1 MKKIHT
7 TRILL
12 WSVCLLATLVTH
24 AQGGWERNYQ
34 LTPITFSNFYRVVLS
49 TDGGYC
55 ALAPWDFD
63 TTSIHLLK
71 TDADGAPQWEVALP
85 TGDTMYS
92 TSLYAANDGSY
103 LLTRGTQKI
112 WDNSIPLPKASL
124 LKFSSVGTLVWRK
137 NYYLGQSAAFK
148 SVKTLQNGQ
157 IMAVGEVYQNT
168 ANHGLILRTDATG
181 TLIDTA
187 NISIPLG
194 RVTLRDFFEKSD
206 GTFLVSGKVRGN
218 NSNTTY
224 EFWMHLDNQ
233 LNVLET
239 KILDNTD
246 FTTTTR
252 FSSNGTLFVAKI
264 NVSLYELFIDKINTA
279 GELLWEKNFAN
290 QWGVNIGQSDITIDG
305 SPDGGCVFALGD
317 GTWAIVK
324 LDEDGNQEWFRSL
337 SPLNLDTRRI
347 SDIRSTPDNGCIA
360 CGDEW
365 IFPNVNG
372 YLVKIGENGLVYDN
386 LISGRIV
393 SDTEQNC
400 TNDPS
405 DKPLSSRVVKATG
418 TSTDFFS
425 ITDINGNYTMDVP
438 PGTYLVHSTP
448 SSFGI
453 PAAYCV
459 DSVTVNLPD
468 IGDNVLVDFA
478 DTLPR
483 CPLMEV
489 SLGTPVIRPCFSG
502 IYNGYLANMGTDTAF
517 NAYIIVT
524 LDDLLSFTS
533 STPSATSV
541 VGQSVRI
548 DFNPIPSGQYRNF
561 QIKYFTDC
569 NAPLGYTHCT
579 EAHAYP
585 DSSCLPTNGLWNGA
599 SLTTNAVCDGDSVVF
614 KIQNIGTGNMV
625 APADYI
631 VIEDDMIQRHAE
643 TPILAAGETLTFK
656 MAADGS
662 TYRLEVDQQP
672 FHPSLAQ
679 LSAVVVQGCNAGVF
693 TTGFVNL
700 FPTPDDDPWI
710 DIDCRENINSYD
722 PNSKEALPLGF
733 GTQHF
738 IEANTALE
746 YTLHFQNTG
755 TAEAITVVLKD
766 TMEATLD
773 LLSIEPGASSHNYT
787 WSVTGRGVLTFR
799 FDDIFLPDSNTN
811 EPASKGFVTF
821 RIRQKPDLALGT
833 VIHNKVAI
841 YFDFNAP
848 IITNST
854 EHIIGKDFVPV
865 APPPVVSTTTPQLS
879 QQWQVSPNP
888 AHERVI
894 ISHANIPKQFFPLQ
908 ITVTDM
914 LGRKTDHGTMSGNNY
929 TLQRGSFASGLY
941 FYEIRTE
948 GGVVVGQGKIY
959 FD

>member
-1 MKKIHT
+1 MKKIQKA
-7 TRILL
+7 RILFGL
-12 WSVCLLATLVTH
+12 VCLLATLCTH
-24 AQGGWERNYQ
+24 AQGGWERNYT
-34 LTPITFSNFYRVVLS
+34 LTPSVFSNFYRVVLS

-85 TGDTMYS
+85 AGDTMYS

-103 LLTRGTQKI
+103 LLTRGTQKD
-112 WDNSIPLPKASL
+112 WGNSIPLPKASL
-124 LKFSSVGTLVWRK
+124 LKFSSTGNLLWRK
-137 NYYLGQSAAFK
+137 NYPLGQSASFQ

-157 IMAVGEVYQNT
+157 IMAVGEVYQNN
-168 ANHGLILRTDATG
+168 AYHGLILRTDATG

-194 RVTLRDFFEKSD
+194 RVTLRDFYEKSD
-206 GTFLVSGKVRGN
+206 GTFLVSGKLRGN
-218 NSNTTY
+218 NSNSIY

-233 LNVLET
+233 LNILET
-239 KILDNTD
+239 KIFGNTD

-252 FSSNGTLFVAKI
+252 FSSNGTLFLAKI
-264 NVSLYELFIDKINTA
+264 NVFLYELSIDKINTD
-279 GELLWEKNFAN
+279 GVLLWEKSFAN
-290 QWGVNIGQSDITIDG
+290 QWGVNIGQSAVTIDG

-317 GTWAIVK
+317 GYWAMVK
-324 LDEDGNQEWFRSL
+324 LDEDGNQEWFRNL
-337 SPLNLDTRRI
+337 SPPGDDTRRI

-360 CGDEW
+360 CGDAW

-372 YLVKIGENGLVYDN
+372 FLVKIGENGQVYDN

-400 TNDPS
+400 TNDLS
-405 DKPLSSRVVKATG
+405 DRPLLSRIVKATG
-418 TSTDFFS
+418 ASADFYATTS
-425 ITDINGNYTMDVP
+425 IGGNYSMDVP

-448 SSFGI
+448 LGI

-459 DSVTVNLPD
+459 DSVTVNLPNV
-468 IGDNVLVDFA
+468 GDMALVDFT

-489 SLGTPVIRPCFSG
+489 SLSSFAIRPCFSG
-502 IYNGYLANMGTDTAF
+502 TYYGQLSNMGTDTAF
-517 NAYIIVT
+517 NAYVIVT
-524 LDDLLSFTS
+524 LDNLLSFTS

-548 DFNPIPSGQYRNF
+548 DFDPIPPDRHLRNF
-561 QIKYFTDC
+561 QIKFFTDC

-585 DSSCLPTNGLWNGA
+585 DSSCLPTNGLWSGA
-599 SLTTNAVCDGDSVVF
+599 SLTTNVVCDGDSVVF
-614 KIQNIGTGNMV
+614 KIQNIGTGDMV
-625 APADYI
+625 APTEYI
-631 VIEDDMIQRHAE
+631 VIEDDMIQRKAQ
-643 TPILAAGETLTFK
+643 TPILAAGEALTFK

-662 TYRLEVDQQP
+662 TYRLEVDQAP
-672 FHPSLAQ
+672 FHPSLAH
-679 LSAVVVQGCNAGVF
+679 LSADVVQGCNAGVF

-710 DIDCRENINSYD
+710 DIDCRENVNSYD
-722 PNSKEALPLGF
+722 PNSKEALPMGY

-755 TAEAITVVLKD
+755 TAEAFTVVLKD
-766 TMEATLD
+766 TIEETLD

-841 YFDFNAP
+841 YFDFNPP
-848 IITNST
+848 IITNTT
-854 EHIIGKDFVPV
+854 EHIIGKDFVSV
-865 APPPVVSTTTPQLS
+865 APPPIVATTTPALDDR
-879 QQWQVSPNP
+879 WQVSPNP

-894 ISHANIPKQFFPLQ
+894 ISHSDLPKRLFPLQ

-914 LGRKTDHGTMSGNNY
+914 LGRKTHDGTMSGNNY
-929 TLQRGSFASGLY
+929 ALERGSFASGLY

-948 GGVVVGQGKIY
+948 GGVLIGHGKIC

>member
-12 WSVCLLATLVTH
+12 WSVFLLASLCSY
-24 AQGGWERNYQ
+24 AQGGWERNYT
-34 LTPITFSNFYRVVLS
+34 LTPIAFSNFYRVVLS

-85 TGDTMYS
+85 AGDTMYS

-103 LLTRGTQKI
+103 LLSRGTQKN
-112 WDNSIPLPKASL
+112 WGNSIPLPKASL
-124 LKFSSVGTLVWRK
+124 LKFSSVGGLVWRK
-137 NYYLGQSAAFK
+137 NYYLGQSVAFK
-148 SVKTLQNGQ
+148 SIKALQNGQ
-157 IMAVGEVYQNT
+157 IMAVGEVYQNN
-168 ANHGLILRTDATG
+168 AYHGLILRTDAAG

-187 NISIPLG
+187 NISIPS
-194 RVTLRDFFEKSD
+194 RQVTILDFFEKSD
-206 GTFLVSGKVRGN
+206 GTFLVTGSYLADN
-218 NSNTTY
+218 FNPQQT
-224 EFWMHLDNQ
+224 FWVHLDNE

-239 KILDNTD
+239 KILDNTN
-246 FTTTTR
+246 FTVANR
-252 FSSNGTLFVAKI
+252 FGSNG
-264 NVSLYELFIDKINTA
+264 SLYLAKKSASSFYK
-279 GELLWEKNFAN
+279 LLIEKVNSDGIFVWEKAFEN
-290 QWGVNIGQSDITIDG
+290 QWGVNIGQGEITIDG
-305 SPDGGCVFALGD
+305 SPDGGCVFAIGD
-317 GTWAIVK
+317 GYWAIVK

-337 SPLNLDTRRI
+337 SLQDTRRI

-405 DKPLSSRVVKATG
+405 DRPLSSRIVKAKG
-418 TSTDFFS
+418 TNADFYATTN
-425 ITDINGNYTMDVP
+425 IGGNYSMDVP

-453 PAAYCV
+453 PATYCV
-459 DSVTVNLPD
+459 DSVTVNLPN
-468 IGDNVLVDFA
+468 IGDNALVDFT

-502 IYNGYLANMGTDTAF
+502 IYNGQLSNMGTDTAF

-524 LDDLLSFTS
+524 LDDLMSFTS

-548 DFNPIPSGQYRNF
+548 DFDPIPSGQHRNF

-569 NAPLGYTHCT
+569 NAPLSYTHCT

-585 DSSCLPTNGLWNGA
+585 DTSCLPTNGLWNGA
-599 SLTTNAVCDGDSVVF
+599 SLTTSAVCDGDSVVF
-614 KIQNIGTGNMV
+614 KIQNIGTGDML
-625 APADYI
+625 APVEYI
-631 VIEDDMIQRHAE
+631 VIEDDMIQRKAN
-643 TPILAAGETLTFK
+643 TPTLAAGEALTFK

-710 DIDCRENINSYD
+710 DIDCRENVNSYD

-766 TMEATLD
+766 TIEETLD
-773 LLSIEPGASSHNYT
+773 ILSIEPGASSHNYT

-811 EPASKGFVTF
+811 EPASKGFVIF

-848 IITNST
+848 IITNTT

-894 ISHANIPKQFFPLQ
+894 ISHSDLPKRLFPLQ

-914 LGRKTDHGTMSGNNY
+914 LGRKTHDGTMSGNNY
-929 TLQRGSFASGLY
+929 ALERGSFASGLY

-948 GGVVVGQGKIY
+948 GGVIVGQGKIC